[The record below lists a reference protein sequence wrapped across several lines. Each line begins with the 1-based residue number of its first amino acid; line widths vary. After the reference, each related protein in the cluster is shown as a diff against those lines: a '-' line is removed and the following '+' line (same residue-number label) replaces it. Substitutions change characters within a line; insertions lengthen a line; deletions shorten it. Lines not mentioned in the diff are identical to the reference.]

1 MSKFLMI
8 FKKIDSKDEYQENN
22 ASFLRK
28 AVFGM
33 KEMFCF
39 IGVWSLSYSASFCS
53 FSLSLLLLRCFG
65 SFSEIQILTNLC
77 DRIPV

>member
-1 MSKFLMI
+1 MIIGKDKMSKILMI

-39 IGVWSLSYSASFCS
+39 IGV
-53 FSLSLLLLRCFG
+53 
-65 SFSEIQILTNLC
+65 
-77 DRIPV
+77 

>member
-1 MSKFLMI
+1 MIIGKDKMSKILMI

-33 KEMFCF
+33 KEMLFYWSMILKLQCKFLFFF
-39 IGVWSLSYSASFCS
+39 IKSFTVKM
-53 FSLSLLLLRCFG
+53 FWF
-65 SFSEIQILTNLC
+65 I
-77 DRIPV
+77 